1 MGFGQW
7 SFPPPACQRRDAY
20 TEDNFPSTLLKL
32 CFVGYALFAV
42 TFIVSLY
49 LCHKTRKQN
58 KILKSSAAEATPL
71 LDRSEADSINKT
83 EPTSKEAT
91 RKKDEPS
98 APPSNLVPA
107 SPLAPPAIIIIDG
120 SETQDTI
127 PKVPAAA
134 DSESSHRMA
143 CAVQETGGK
152 PVHSP
157 VGPLPPRKKEA
168 FQPVDDDSG
177 EKGLSPDLPS
187 CAAGISRRLSY
198 NQEEPQ
204 LGPEKV
210 ALEEQTVD
218 RQDLGDR

>member
-1 MGFGQW
+1 MSHKNGAFQIFSGRNLA
-7 SFPPPACQRRDAY
+7 SLVKNSIFL
-20 TEDNFPSTLLKL
+20 TVDNI
-32 CFVGYALFAV
+32 
-42 TFIVSLY
+42 TFICFRYSL
-49 LCHKTRKQN
+49 N
-58 KILKSSAAEATPL
+58 SL
-71 LDRSEADSINKT
+71 LGIKYYKNIDV
-83 EPTSKEAT
+83 
-91 RKKDEPS
+91 
-98 APPSNLVPA
+98 NLFIFCFSLSHV
-107 SPLAPPAIIIIDG
+107 L
-120 SETQDTI
+120 
-127 PKVPAAA
+127 
-134 DSESSHRMA
+134 ESSHRMA

-168 FQPVDDDSG
+168 LQPVDDDSG